1 MLDEDIIYKLGCSS
15 INDLPPL
22 GYLLFNLYRKKFIE
36 NYQLNTYEEALK
48 KYSPLNLYYLDQEN
62 FSDTALENYA
72 EVEYSNLEVLTSMA
86 DRCGMNIYM
95 SDYYNYPKKDELSK
109 ERKEILNSF
118 PTLDEETVNE
128 NFINNLSFIDYAWG
142 VILNDCEYDLK
153 RELFLSNHSQLE
165 LQCYE
170 DYFEFPFNKFWLN
183 ERKIINGEEF
193 VFIVLG
199 TCGSGNADLN
209 DLNLNYVQKKIE
221 FQQEL
226 E

>member
-36 NYQLNTYEEALK
+36 NYQLNTYEEAFK
-48 KYSPLNLYYLDQEN
+48 KYPPLNLYYLDQEN

-128 NFINNLSFIDYAWG
+128 NFINNY
-142 VILNDCEYDLK
+142 K
-153 RELFLSNHSQLE
+153 
-165 LQCYE
+165 
-170 DYFEFPFNKFWLN
+170 
-183 ERKIINGEEF
+183 
-193 VFIVLG
+193 
-199 TCGSGNADLN
+199 
-209 DLNLNYVQKKIE
+209 
-221 FQQEL
+221 
-226 E
+226 

>member
-36 NYQLNTYEEALK
+36 NYQLNTYEEAFK

-165 LQCYE
+165 LQCY
-170 DYFEFPFNKFWLN
+170 DPFNKFWLS

-199 TCGSGNADLN
+199 MCGSDNADLN